1 MDLHLWKNSLWDTL
15 DSKALWPSLLGV
27 VPGTAATASPGSLLG
42 MQILGKHPRS
52 RESKSAFIQDRH
64 VVCMNI
70 KVEQYL
76 SSLLQD
82 TNKIM

>member
-1 MDLHLWKNSLWDTL
+1 
-15 DSKALWPSLLGV
+15 
-27 VPGTAATASPGSLLG
+27 
-42 MQILGKHPRS
+42 MQILEKHPRS